1 MQATPS
7 SRLVV
12 AFLLYGALAAS
23 AFFSLRGEV
32 RVFVLIFFAA
42 LAVKTWLAHARAQLD
57 AAPGAAE
64 ASPGKPDSP
73 HPPTRS

>member
-1 MQATPS
+1 MKASPS

-12 AFLLYGALAAS
+12 AFLLYGALATS
-23 AFFSLRGEV
+23 AFFTLRGEI

-42 LAVKTWLAHARAQLD
+42 LALKTWLAHARAQLD
-57 AAPGAAE
+57 AAQETPD

-73 HPPTRS
+73 HPPTSS